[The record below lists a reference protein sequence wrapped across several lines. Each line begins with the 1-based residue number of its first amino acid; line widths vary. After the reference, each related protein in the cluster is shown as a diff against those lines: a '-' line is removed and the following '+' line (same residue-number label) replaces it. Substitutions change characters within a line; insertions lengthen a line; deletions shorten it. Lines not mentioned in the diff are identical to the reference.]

1 MLNDN
6 NIRVRLID
14 FLTAKRPAPLSI
26 IEELH
31 IENGRAIADVVA
43 IHNNLHC
50 YEIKGESDSIKRI
63 KTQANFYNKSF
74 SKVTLVTTKNHLS
87 WAKKNSPSFWG
98 ILLVEHTS
106 NDSISFK
113 YIRKTN
119 NNPYFSKEIS
129 LMMLWKEELINI
141 ASDIKIKTRSSY
153 TRSELANL
161 ISCSLSKEKI
171 LEVIRITILTRKSL
185 RKAI

>member
-6 NIRVRLID
+6 NIRVRLIS
-14 FLTAKRPAPLSI
+14 FLNARRPAPLSI

-31 IENGRAIADVVA
+31 IDNGRAIADVVA

-74 SKVTLVTTKNHLS
+74 NKVTLVTTKNHLS
-87 WAKKNSPSFWG
+87 WAVKNSPSFWG
-98 ILLVEHTS
+98 ILLVEHK
-106 NDSISFK
+106 DDISISLK
-113 YIRKTN
+113 YIRKAN
-119 NNPYFSKEIS
+119 NNPHFSKEIS
-129 LMMLWKEELINI
+129 LMMLWKEELLTI
-141 ASDIKIKTRSSY
+141 ASDMKIKTRSSY

-161 ISCSLSKEKI
+161 ISCSLSKEKL
-171 LEVIRITILTRKSL
+171 LEVVRIAIFNRKSL